1 MSKITFKKLTYQGFR
16 GQNRDI
22 TFSDTVTTIT
32 ARNGMGKSTVFN
44 AFLFLLTGYDAE
56 DRNNFNI
63 FNDKETFT
71 PDNIGH
77 VEVTGVF
84 DVDGEPLKLSRRAKQ
99 TWTQNDEDKF
109 TRSNDTYEYYVDDL
123 TVTATKY
130 KTTVE
135 DIFGKTSFLKYML
148 NISYYRQNDDWK
160 ALRKVLA
167 AMAGDITMQDM
178 KGDYSLIADALKK
191 NDAEALRKSYNNR
204 LRDLNKE
211 KEKKEAEIKAYNDTK
226 PSLADIESAETEI
239 DKLKDERKQIEERQ
253 KALVGQNDSYV
264 AKRKQEED
272 AISAKLR
279 EMDDERRKHEQS
291 EQAKVTDCER
301 KLQEA
306 RDNNRSVTSR
316 RKTTQMEI
324 DNMKQIAE
332 SIATQLENLRDEN
345 KRINARQ
352 FENVCPECGQPYI
365 GEKLEDKIKAFNIK
379 KQADRD
385 ANINRGKAK
394 KAELED
400 LQKKIAEAEVTL
412 SELKTIK
419 TEDLEQAI
427 LDARRS
433 VVPFDDSEYVREINA
448 MEAAKTAIPDIPEAQ
463 HLQERMGEIN
473 TQIEK
478 VLSEAPK
485 RSDLERVEAKI
496 KQITTEVE
504 MINRDIVSNMQ
515 LKAKVEAYQRE
526 YAEIIKTRVNV
537 NFDKVTVVMTQT
549 NKSGGIEDCCKLML
563 DGVTDTNN
571 TASKVIIGTELAQAF
586 QNHFDKCMP
595 LFIDNVE
602 SLDDENIPKHP
613 QRVLLVRAD
622 SEFVVEDLKQVYDD
636 LQAYLNGDVD
646 KTSAEYYDN
655 LKRSKTIAAILGL
668 R

>member
-1 MSKITFKKLTYQGFR
+1 MTCRVTADKGMKVPLFYNMSKITFKKLTYQGFR
-16 GQNRDI
+16 GQNREI

-32 ARNGMGKSTVFN
+32 SRNGQGKSTVLN

-63 FNDKETFT
+63 FNNKEDYT

-77 VEVTGVF
+77 VEVTGEF
-84 DVDGEPLKLSRRAKQ
+84 DVDGEPLKLSRRASQ
-99 TWTQNDEDKF
+99 SWTQNDEGKF

-123 TVTATKY
+123 TVSATKY
-130 KTTVE
+130 KATVE
-135 DIFGKTSFLKYML
+135 DIFGKSSFLKFML
-148 NISYYRQNDDWK
+148 NISYYRHIEWK
-160 ALRKVLA
+160 ELRKA
-167 AMAGDITMQDM
+167 FASMAGEITMQDM
-178 KGDYSLIADALKK
+178 KGDYTLIADALKK
-191 NDAEALRKSYNNR
+191 NDAESLRKSYNNR
-204 LRDLNKE
+204 LRDLKE
-211 KEKKEAEIKAYNDTK
+211 SKDKKDAEVKAYSDSKPNLSDIEAAEAEVQ
-226 PSLADIESAETEI
+226 
-239 DKLKDERKQIEERQ
+239 KLKDERGQIEERQ

-272 AISAKLR
+272 AISEK
-279 EMDDERRKHEQS
+279 RRAMQDARQKHEAA
-291 EQAKVTDCER
+291 ENAKVAECER

-306 RDNNRSVTSR
+306 KDFNRSVTSR
-316 RKTTQMEI
+316 RKTMQMEI
-324 DNMKQIAE
+324 DNMKSIVE
-332 SIATQLENLRDEN
+332 SLTVQLDNLRDEN

-394 KAELED
+394 KQELEE
-400 LQKKIAEAEVTL
+400 LQKQIADKESEL
-412 SELKTIK
+412 SELKIIK
-419 TEDLEQAI
+419 TEELEQAI
-427 LDARRS
+427 IDARRS
-433 VVPFDDSEYVREINA
+433 VVPFDDSEYIREIND

-463 HLQERMGEIN
+463 HLQERVGEIN

-571 TASKVIIGTELAQAF
+571 YASKILIGVELAHAF
-586 QNHFDKCMP
+586 QKHFDKVLP
-595 LFIDNVE
+595 LFIDNAE
-602 SLDDENIPKHP
+602 SIDPENVPMHP
-613 QRVLLVRAD
+613 QRVLLVRSD
-622 SEFVVEDLKQVYDD
+622 KDFSVE
-636 LQAYLNGDVD
+636 
-646 KTSAEYYDN
+646 
-655 LKRSKTIAAILGL
+655 
-668 R
+668 

>member
-1 MSKITFKKLTYQGFR
+1 MTCRVTADKGMKVPLFYNMSKITFKKLTYQGFR
-16 GQNRDI
+16 GQNREI

-32 ARNGMGKSTVFN
+32 SRNGQGKSTVLN

-63 FNDKETFT
+63 FNNKEDYT

-77 VEVTGVF
+77 VEVTGEF
-84 DVDGEPLKLSRRAKQ
+84 DVDGEPLKLSRRASQ
-99 TWTQNDEDKF
+99 SWTQNDEGKF

-123 TVTATKY
+123 TVSATKY
-130 KTTVE
+130 KATVE
-135 DIFGKTSFLKYML
+135 DIFGKSSFLKFML
-148 NISYYRQNDDWK
+148 NISYYRQIEWK
-160 ALRKVLA
+160 ELRKA
-167 AMAGDITMQDM
+167 FASMAGEITMQDM
-178 KGDYSLIADALKK
+178 KGDYTLIADALKK
-191 NDAEALRKSYNNR
+191 NDAESLRKSYNNR
-204 LRDLNKE
+204 LRDLKE
-211 KEKKEAEIKAYNDTK
+211 SKDKKDAEVKAYSDSKPNLSDIEAAEAEVQN
-226 PSLADIESAETEI
+226 
-239 DKLKDERKQIEERQ
+239 LKDERGQIEERQ

-272 AISAKLR
+272 AISEK
-279 EMDDERRKHEQS
+279 RRAMHDARQKHEAA
-291 EQAKVTDCER
+291 ENAKVAECER

-306 RDNNRSVTSR
+306 KDFNRSVTSR

-324 DNMKQIAE
+324 DNIKSIVE
-332 SIATQLENLRDEN
+332 SLTVQLDNLRDEN

-394 KAELED
+394 KQELEE
-400 LQKKIAEAEVTL
+400 LQKQIADKESEL
-412 SELKTIK
+412 SELKIIK
-419 TEDLEQAI
+419 TEELEQAI
-427 LDARRS
+427 IDARRS
-433 VVPFDDSEYVREINA
+433 VVPFDDSEYIREIND

-463 HLQERMGEIN
+463 HLQERVGEIN

-571 TASKVIIGTELAQAF
+571 YASKILIGVELAHVF
-586 QNHFDKCMP
+586 QKHFDKVLP
-595 LFIDNVE
+595 LFIDNAE
-602 SLDDENIPKHP
+602 SIDPENVPMHP
-613 QRVLLVRAD
+613 QRVLLVRSD
-622 SEFVVEDLKQVYDD
+622 KDFSVE
-636 LQAYLNGDVD
+636 
-646 KTSAEYYDN
+646 
-655 LKRSKTIAAILGL
+655 
-668 R
+668 